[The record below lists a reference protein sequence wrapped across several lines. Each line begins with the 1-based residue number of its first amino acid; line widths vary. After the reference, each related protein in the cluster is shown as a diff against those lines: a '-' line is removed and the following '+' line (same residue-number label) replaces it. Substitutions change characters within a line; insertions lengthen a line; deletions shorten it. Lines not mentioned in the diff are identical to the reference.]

1 MARQSAARAS
11 GEAKA
16 SGKQRLFF
24 ILIPPILILGLVA
37 ALLLLGDRSDGGPEL
52 DGDLCPVAT
61 HNIAARA
68 VYLVDLQ
75 KPLDEGRRALAG
87 KLLHGL
93 TLELA
98 GGTELR
104 VFALTQ
110 DSAAPRRLLD
120 RLCKPYDNA
129 DIAAEGAKDGGS
141 DLRDCDNLP
150 AQIPQHI
157 RQSATRFCGRR
168 DALGERLDRL
178 AERQRIEPV
187 PNAFLIE
194 ALEETS
200 LEFAEMPPGPRLLY
214 VFSDMMQHAPWYS
227 HAELGWNGWSFG
239 GFLERRQAQDE
250 FVGPR
255 PPAIAAANVTLFYT
269 PRQGITSLPRA
280 KAVHKNFW
288 QDYFADAAGA
298 QARFQEQPTMAA
310 YQSASIM
317 GQPAE
322 IAATEQER
330 EQERQE
336 REEAEQQLAQ
346 MEQEQA
352 EQERAEQ
359 ERAQAEQERV
369 EQERAEQQ
377 RIQAEQEQA
386 ALQEEAR
393 QQAAAQEREAQMAE
407 RRREREQLAQEEAA
421 RAEAAAEADAPEPAA
436 EPPPAFAEPEPPPEE
451 PSASEAPAPAV
462 QVETPVLTEAR
473 PEEGPAEEAPLQ
485 EQPAAVAEQ
494 PEPPAAQ
501 QEAPAPAVAP
511 ESVAAADLPACGLRL
526 KSAFLNTEDI
536 YPGGHRVD
544 YGSATIVASY
554 VVNEQGETLDDQ
566 VTIDAER
573 SSLSQSQNF
582 DLFANAVRALIE
594 RWEFDFVESEDGACT
609 KGQGLSSQFQFQ
621 FNRRR

>member
-87 KLLHGL
+87 KLLRSL

-141 DLRDCDNLP
+141 DIRDCDNLP

-187 PNAFLIE
+187 PNAYLIE

-317 GQPAE
+317 GQPVE

-346 MEQEQA
+346 MEQE
-352 EQERAEQ
+352 RAEQ
-359 ERAQAEQERV
+359 ERAQAEQERA
-369 EQERAEQQ
+369 EQQRIQAEQEQQ

-407 RRREREQLAQEEAA
+407 RRREQEQLAQEEAA

-451 PSASEAPAPAV
+451 PSASEAPAPAA
-462 QVETPVLTEAR
+462 QVETPVLTEAQ
-473 PEEGPAEEAPLQ
+473 PEERPAEEAPLQ

>member
-37 ALLLLGDRSDGGPEL
+37 ALLLLGDRSDAGPEL
-52 DGDLCPVAT
+52 DGDLCPIAPQS
-61 HNIAARA
+61 IAARA

-87 KLLHGL
+87 ELLRSL

-98 GGTELR
+98 SGTELR
-104 VFALTQ
+104 VFALAQ
-110 DSAAPRRLLD
+110 DSAAPRRQLD

-129 DIAAEGAKDGGS
+129 DIAAEGAKDQGS
-141 DLRDCDNLP
+141 DIRDCDNLP

-157 RQSATRFCGRR
+157 RQSATQFCERR
-168 DALGERLDRL
+168 DTLGDRLDRL
-178 AERQRIEPV
+178 AERQRTEPV
-187 PNAFLIE
+187 PNAYLIE

-200 LEFAEMPPGPRLLY
+200 LEFAEMSPGPRSLY

-239 GFLERRQAQDE
+239 GFLGRRQAQEE

-255 PPAIAAANVTLFYT
+255 PPSIEAAQVTLFYT

-288 QDYFADAAGA
+288 RDYFADATGA
-298 QARFQEQPTMAA
+298 QPRFQEQPTMAS
-310 YQSASIM
+310 YQSALFMDQS
-317 GQPAE
+317 AE
-322 IAATEQER
+322 FAATEQER
-330 EQERQE
+330 EQT
-336 REEAEQQLAQ
+336 QLAQ

-352 EQERAEQ
+352 AEEQAAQERAAEERAAQ
-359 ERAQAEQERV
+359 ERAAEERAA
-369 EQERAEQQ
+369 QERA
-377 RIQAEQEQA
+377 AEERAAEERAAQER
-386 ALQEEAR
+386 AR
-393 QQAAAQEREAQMAE
+393 ELAAAQEREAQIAE
-407 RRREREQLAQEEAA
+407 EQRRERERLAQEEAA
-421 RAEAAAEADAPEPAA
+421 RAQAEAVAEADAQAPAA
-436 EPPPAFAEPEPPPEE
+436 SEPEPPPEE
-451 PSASEAPAPAV
+451 PSASEAPTPAV
-462 QVETPVLTEAR
+462 QAETSVLTEAQ
-473 PEEGPAEEAPLQ
+473 PERPAEEAPIE

-494 PEPPAAQ
+494 PEPP
-501 QEAPAPAVAP
+501 EVRPEEAVA
-511 ESVAAADLPACGLRL
+511 ANLPACGLRL
-526 KSAFLNTEDI
+526 KSAFLSAEDI

-554 VVNEQGETLDDQ
+554 AVNERGETVDDQ
-566 VTIDAER
+566 VIIDAER
-573 SSLSQSQNF
+573 SSASQPRRF
-582 DLFANAVRALIE
+582 DLFANAVRTLIN
-594 RWEFDFVESEDGACT
+594 RWEFDFVEAEDGACM
-609 KGQGLSSQFQFQ
+609 KDQELSSQFQFQ